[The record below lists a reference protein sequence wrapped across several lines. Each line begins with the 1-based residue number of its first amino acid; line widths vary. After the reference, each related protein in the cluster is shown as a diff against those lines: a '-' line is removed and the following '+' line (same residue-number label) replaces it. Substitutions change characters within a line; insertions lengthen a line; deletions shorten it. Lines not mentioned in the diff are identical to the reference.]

1 MRLLFVTPLVSS
13 ARSVYTMKWRSGV
26 KLLLVSKL
34 DRSARA
40 VSTITKY
47 VQVGRALGHEIAL
60 FGEQSS
66 EEPSVPYSLDV
77 KGFDY
82 VIFVVYETKDFPDL
96 PYLAR
101 LLDGVPKERRIV
113 IDCCGRYNETVR
125 VEHDFNHLEKIDGH
139 QGWEWVEGI
148 EAISDRVLQPTL
160 RPLRSDVRPFLFHA
174 YDPAA
179 VVAPYGSPREAARAW
194 SGEGGSRKPHG
205 VAYVGHNWQRWSQ
218 IRRFLEAIEPL
229 REELGPICLAGWR
242 WDERPDWAA
251 ELGLAGID
259 VDPALLKR
267 LGVETKWPIPFNEVT
282 GLLGQARFAP
292 IFHRPLFKELGL
304 VTVRT
309 FETFH
314 ADTIPLLMLPDELI
328 REIYGPAAKPLAPG
342 GDVAGR
348 LRDMIRHP
356 EVYWDAV
363 FKVRA
368 HLGRHH
374 SYQQRFAELQN
385 ILES

>member
-1 MRLLFVTPLVSS
+1 MEVPVKLLIVTNLNHSP
-13 ARSVYTMKWRSGV
+13 RNVYTMRWRSRMRLMV
-26 KLLLVSKL
+26 VSKL

-47 VQVGRALGHEIAL
+47 IQVGHALGHEVAV

-66 EEPSVPYSLDV
+66 EEPTVPYSLDV
-77 KGFDY
+77 KTFDF

-101 LLDGVPKERRIV
+101 LLDGVPKERRVV

-148 EAISDRVLQPTL
+148 EAIAGRVLQPTL
-160 RPLRSDVRPFLFHA
+160 RPLRPDVRPFLFHGF
-174 YDPAA
+174 DPAV
-179 VVAPYGSPREAARAW
+179 VVAPYGSPRDAARAW
-194 SGEGGSRKPHG
+194 SGEGGSRKPYG

-218 IRRFLEAIEPL
+218 IRRFLEAIEPV
-229 REELGPICLAGWR
+229 REQLGSICLTGWR

-251 ELGLAGID
+251 ELGVAGVD

-267 LGVETKWPIPFNEVT
+267 LGVETKPPIPFHEVI

-292 IFHRPLFKELGL
+292 IIHRPLFNELGL

-309 FETFH
+309 FETFC
-314 ADTIPLLMLPDELI
+314 ADTIPLLMNKLHI
-328 REIYGPAAKPLAPG
+328 GSKGLA
-342 GDVAGR
+342 
-348 LRDMIRHP
+348 
-356 EVYWDAV
+356 
-363 FKVRA
+363 
-368 HLGRHH
+368 
-374 SYQQRFAELQN
+374 
-385 ILES
+385 